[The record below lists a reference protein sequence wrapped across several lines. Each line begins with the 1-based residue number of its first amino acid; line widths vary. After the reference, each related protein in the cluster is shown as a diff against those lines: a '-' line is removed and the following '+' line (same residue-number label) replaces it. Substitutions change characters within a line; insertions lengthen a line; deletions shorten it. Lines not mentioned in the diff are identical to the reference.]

1 MKKENKQNKN
11 KKKLLIVSII
21 SILAVIGGTLA
32 YFTTTTTIKDIFK
45 TAIYQNEITE
55 VFEAPENWTP
65 GTTTD
70 KTVKVTNT
78 GSIDMAVRVSYTEKW
93 ITSNNKELSLKD
105 ENGEVASIINFND
118 DWTKDE
124 DGYYY
129 FGSKENKT
137 VLKPGETS
145 TSFMNGVTFNPNI
158 VSSLS
163 ETVSQDGKTV
173 TYTSTGNGYD
183 NAQYILVVKLDT
195 IQYDQADNIWG

>member
-1 MKKENKQNKN
+1 MKEKKIKN
-11 KKKLLIVSII
+11 KKKKKVLIVSVI
-21 SILAVIGGTLA
+21 SILTILGGTLA

-45 TAIYQNEITE
+45 TALYQNEIVE
-55 VFEAPENWTP
+55 VFEAPANWTP

-93 ITSNNKELSLKD
+93 ITSNNKEISLTD
-105 ENGEVASIINFND
+105 ENGEVASIINFNG

-129 FGSKENKT
+129 FGSKEDKT
-137 VLKPGETS
+137 ILKPGETS
-145 TSFMNGVTFNPNI
+145 TSFMSGVTFNPNI

-183 NAQYILVVKLDT
+183 NAQYILTVRLDT
-195 IQYDQADNIWG
+195 IQYDQAENIWG

>member
-1 MKKENKQNKN
+1 MKKENKKIKN

-45 TAIYQNEITE
+45 TAMYQNEITE

-145 TSFMNGVTFNPNI
+145 TSFMSGVTFNPNI

>member
-1 MKKENKQNKN
+1 MKKENKKNKN

-45 TAIYQNEITE
+45 TAIYQNEIME

-145 TSFMNGVTFNPNI
+145 TSFMSGVTFNPNI

>member
-1 MKKENKQNKN
+1 MKKENKKNKN

-45 TAIYQNEITE
+45 TAMYQNEITE

-145 TSFMNGVTFNPNI
+145 TSFMSGVTFNPNI

>member
-1 MKKENKQNKN
+1 MKDKKIQNK
-11 KKKLLIVSII
+11 KRRKLLIVSVIG
-21 SILAVIGGTLA
+21 ILTVIGGTLA

-45 TAIYQNEITE
+45 TAMYQNEIVE
-55 VFEAPENWTP
+55 EFVSPDNWTP

-93 ITSNNKELSLKD
+93 ITANNKELSLKD
-105 ENGEVASIINFND
+105 DNGEVASIINFND
-118 DWTKDE
+118 DWTKDD

-145 TSFMNGVTFNPNI
+145 TSFMSGVTFNPNI

-183 NAQYILVVKLDT
+183 NAQYILIVKLDT

>member
-1 MKKENKQNKN
+1 MKEKKIKN
-11 KKKLLIVSII
+11 KKRKKLLIVSVI
-21 SILAVIGGTLA
+21 SILTILGGTLA

-45 TAIYQNEITE
+45 TALYQNEIVE
-55 VFEAPENWTP
+55 VFEAPANWTP

-93 ITSNNKELSLKD
+93 ITSNNKEISLTD
-105 ENGEVASIINFND
+105 ENGSVASIINFND

-129 FGSKENKT
+129 FGSKSDKT
-137 VLKPGETS
+137 ILKPGETS
-145 TSFMNGVTFNPNI
+145 TSFMSGVTFNPNI

-183 NAQYILVVKLDT
+183 NAQYILTVRLDT
-195 IQYDQADNIWG
+195 IQYDQAENIWG

>member
-1 MKKENKQNKN
+1 MKKENKKNKN

-32 YFTTTTTIKDIFK
+32 YFTTTTIKDIFK

-145 TSFMNGVTFNPNI
+145 TSFMSGVTFNPNI

>member
-1 MKKENKQNKN
+1 MKKENKKIKN

-137 VLKPGETS
+137 ILKPGETS
-145 TSFMNGVTFNPNI
+145 TSFMSGVTFNPNI

>member
-1 MKKENKQNKN
+1 MKDKKKQNK
-11 KKKLLIVSII
+11 KRRKLLIASVIG
-21 SILAVIGGTLA
+21 ILTVIGGTLA

-45 TAIYQNEITE
+45 TAMYQNEITE
-55 VFEAPENWTP
+55 VFEAPANWTP

-93 ITSNNKELSLKD
+93 ITANNKELSLKD
-105 ENGEVASIINFND
+105 DNGEVASIINFND
-118 DWTKDE
+118 DWTKDD

-145 TSFMNGVTFNPNI
+145 TSFMSGVTFNPDI

-163 ETVSQDGKTV
+163 
-173 TYTSTGNGYD
+173 
-183 NAQYILVVKLDT
+183 
-195 IQYDQADNIWG
+195 

>member
-1 MKKENKQNKN
+1 MKDKKMQNK
-11 KKKLLIVSII
+11 KRRKLLIVSVIG
-21 SILAVIGGTLA
+21 ILTVIGGTLA

-45 TAIYQNEITE
+45 TAMYQNEITE
-55 VFEAPENWTP
+55 VFEAPANWTP

-93 ITSNNKELSLKD
+93 ITANNKELSLKD
-105 ENGEVASIINFND
+105 DNGEVASIINFND
-118 DWTKDE
+118 DWTKDD

-145 TSFMNGVTFNPNI
+145 TSFMSGVTFNPNI

-183 NAQYILVVKLDT
+183 NAQYILIVKLDT

>member
-1 MKKENKQNKN
+1 MKDKKMQNK
-11 KKKLLIVSII
+11 KRRKLLIVSVIG
-21 SILAVIGGTLA
+21 ILTVIGGTLA

-45 TAIYQNEITE
+45 TAMYQNEITE
-55 VFEAPENWTP
+55 VFEAPANWTP

-93 ITSNNKELSLKD
+93 ITANNKELSLKD
-105 ENGEVASIINFND
+105 DNGEVASIINFND
-118 DWTKDE
+118 DWTKDD
-124 DGYYY
+124 DGHYY

-145 TSFMNGVTFNPNI
+145 TSFMSGVTFNPNI

-183 NAQYILVVKLDT
+183 NAQYILIVKLDT

>member
-1 MKKENKQNKN
+1 M
-11 KKKLLIVSII
+11 IVSII

>member
-1 MKKENKQNKN
+1 MKEKKIKN
-11 KKKLLIVSII
+11 KKRKKLLIVSVI
-21 SILAVIGGTLA
+21 SILTILGGTLA

-45 TAIYQNEITE
+45 TALYQNEIVE
-55 VFEAPENWTP
+55 VFEAPANWTP

-93 ITSNNKELSLKD
+93 ITSNNKEISLTD

-129 FGSKENKT
+129 FGSKSDKT
-137 VLKPGETS
+137 ILKPGETS
-145 TSFMNGVTFNPNI
+145 TSFMSGVTFNPNI

-183 NAQYILVVKLDT
+183 NAQYILTVRLDT
-195 IQYDQADNIWG
+195 IQYDQAENIWG

>member
-1 MKKENKQNKN
+1 MKKENKKSKN
-11 KKKLLIVSII
+11 KKKLLIVLII

-145 TSFMNGVTFNPNI
+145 TSFMSGVTFNPNI

>member
-1 MKKENKQNKN
+1 MKEKKLQNK
-11 KKKLLIVSII
+11 KRRKLLIVSVIG
-21 SILAVIGGTLA
+21 ILTVIGGTLA

-45 TAIYQNEITE
+45 TAMYQNEITE
-55 VFEAPENWTP
+55 VFEAPANWTP

-93 ITSNNKELSLKD
+93 ITANNKELSLKD
-105 ENGEVASIINFND
+105 DNDEVASIINFND
-118 DWTKDE
+118 DWTKDD

-145 TSFMNGVTFNPNI
+145 TSFMSGVTFNPNI

-183 NAQYILVVKLDT
+183 NAQYILIVKLDT

>member
-1 MKKENKQNKN
+1 MKKENKKIKN

-45 TAIYQNEITE
+45 TAMYQNEITE

-137 VLKPGETS
+137 ILKPGETS
-145 TSFMNGVTFNPNI
+145 TSFMSGVTFNPNI

>member
-1 MKKENKQNKN
+1 MKKENKKNKN

-32 YFTTTTTIKDIFK
+32 YFTTTTTINDIFK

-145 TSFMNGVTFNPNI
+145 TSFMSGVTFNPNI

>member
-1 MKKENKQNKN
+1 MKDKKKQNK
-11 KKKLLIVSII
+11 KRRKLLIASVIG
-21 SILAVIGGTLA
+21 ILTVIGGTLA

-45 TAIYQNEITE
+45 TAMYQNEITE
-55 VFEAPENWTP
+55 VFEAPANWTP

-93 ITSNNKELSLKD
+93 ITANNKELSLKD
-105 ENGEVASIINFND
+105 DNGEVASIINFND
-118 DWTKDE
+118 DWTKDD

-145 TSFMNGVTFNPNI
+145 TSFMSGVTFNPNI

-183 NAQYILVVKLDT
+183 NAQYILIVKLDT

>member
-1 MKKENKQNKN
+1 MKEKKKQNK
-11 KKKLLIVSII
+11 KRRKLLIASVIG
-21 SILAVIGGTLA
+21 ILTVIGGTLA

-45 TAIYQNEITE
+45 TAMYQNEITE
-55 VFEAPENWTP
+55 VFEAPANWTP

-93 ITSNNKELSLKD
+93 ITANNKELSLKD
-105 ENGEVASIINFND
+105 DNGEVASIINFND
-118 DWTKDE
+118 DWTKDD

-145 TSFMNGVTFNPNI
+145 TSFMSGVTFNPNI

-183 NAQYILVVKLDT
+183 NAQYILIVKLDT

>member
-1 MKKENKQNKN
+1 MKEQNIK
-11 KKKLLIVSII
+11 KKKRKKLLIVSAI
-21 SILAVIGGTLA
+21 SILTILGGTLA

-45 TAIYQNEITE
+45 TALYQNEIVE

-65 GTTTD
+65 GTTTS

-78 GSIDMAVRVSYTEKW
+78 GSINMAVRVSYTEKW
-93 ITSNNKELSLKD
+93 ITSNNKELPLKD
-105 ENGEVASIINFND
+105 ENGEVASIINFNN
-118 DWTKDE
+118 DWTKDD

-129 FGSKENKT
+129 YGSKSDKT

-145 TSFMNGVTFNPNI
+145 TSFMSGVTFNPNI

-183 NAQYILVVKLDT
+183 NAQYILTVRLDT

>member
-1 MKKENKQNKN
+1 MKKENKKNKN

-137 VLKPGETS
+137 ILKPGETS
-145 TSFMNGVTFNPNI
+145 TSFMSGVTFNPNI

>member
-1 MKKENKQNKN
+1 MKKENKKNKN

-145 TSFMNGVTFNPNI
+145 TSFMSGVTFNPNI

>member
-1 MKKENKQNKN
+1 MKKENKKNKN

-145 TSFMNGVTFNPNI
+145 TSFMSGVTFNPNI

-183 NAQYILVVKLDT
+183 NAQNILVVRLDT

>member
-1 MKKENKQNKN
+1 MKKENKKIKN

-145 TSFMNGVTFNPNI
+145 TSFMSGVTFNPNI